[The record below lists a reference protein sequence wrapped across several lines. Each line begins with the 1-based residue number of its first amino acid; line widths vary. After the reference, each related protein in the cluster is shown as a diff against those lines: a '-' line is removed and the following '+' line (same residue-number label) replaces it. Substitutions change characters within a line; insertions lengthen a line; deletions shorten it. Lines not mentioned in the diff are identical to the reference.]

1 MPKAD
6 LILVPVDF
14 SAGSERAA
22 EFACSLAAPL
32 GSRVRLLHVVQGG
45 TPPLG
50 LRPAVYDALLEAR
63 ARVHEEAEQTL
74 AALAGRLAA
83 AGGAPSIER
92 VVIETPGS
100 IGDAIVDAAREAGAD
115 LIVVG
120 THGRRGVERM
130 LLGSVAERV
139 VRYAD
144 GPVATVRAAG

>member
-6 LILVPVDF
+6 VILVPVDF

-22 EFACSLAAPL
+22 EIACSLAGPL
-32 GSRVRLLHVVQGG
+32 GSRVCLLHVVQGS

-63 ARVHEEAEQTL
+63 EQVRQEAEQGL
-74 AALAGRLAA
+74 AALAGRLTA
-83 AGGAPSIER
+83 AGGPPTIER
-92 VVIETPGS
+92 LVIETVES
-100 IGDAIVDAAREAGAD
+100 IGDAIVDAAREGGAD
-115 LIVVG
+115 LIVIG

-139 VRYAD
+139 LRRAD
-144 GPVATVRAAG
+144 CPVATVRATG